1 MKSKFLKQAGDW
13 AVLNIIVPAFIFILK
28 VISMTFSYIVINGE
42 GLTPLQ
48 NKKIQVIYAYWHRGN
63 FGPVLYYRNTGVA
76 SLVSSSLDGEI
87 ATRIVNAFGFKTA
100 RGSTFR
106 GAAAGLME
114 IKRMAEQGMDIAINT
129 DGPRGPE
136 KSVGNGTLYLSKLT
150 GLPIVP
156 FGFFCD
162 KKIRLK
168 SWDKTIII
176 MPFAKC
182 LFKFG
187 EPVTVPPDAD
197 DETIEKYRALVYEQL
212 LRLNADCEAYF
223 GAK

>member
-1 MKSKFLKQAGDW
+1 
-13 AVLNIIVPAFIFILK
+13 
-28 VISMTFSYIVINGE
+28 
-42 GLTPLQ
+42 
-48 NKKIQVIYAYWHRGN
+48 
-63 FGPVLYYRNTGVA
+63 
-76 SLVSSSLDGEI
+76 VSSSLDGEI
-87 ATRIVNAFGFKTA
+87 AARIVNAFGFKTA

-114 IKRMAEQGMDIAINT
+114 IKRMAEQGMDVAMNT

-162 KKIRLK
+162 KKLRLK

-187 EPVTVPPDAD
+187 QPVTVPPDAD
-197 DETIEKYRALVYEQL
+197 NETIEKYRALVSDQL

-223 GAK
+223 GGK